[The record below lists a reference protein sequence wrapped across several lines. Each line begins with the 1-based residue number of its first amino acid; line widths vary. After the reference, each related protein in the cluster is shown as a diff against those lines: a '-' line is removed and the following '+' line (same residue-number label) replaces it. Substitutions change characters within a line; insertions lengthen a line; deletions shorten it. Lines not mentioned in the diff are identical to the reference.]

1 MSIFSWFNRNDH
13 KGLSAEEWAETE
25 LGRRFGE
32 DVEMRRLEKYE
43 WEKNVPQD
51 RKDQVKLFKIFFSI
65 FFGIYFIALFI
76 GFKKGFPLVVFGI
89 ETLVSCSGFV
99 LFKVKPK
106 KVKYPNCFMMP
117 VLASF
122 CMVFLYIYLAVG
134 FFGYWFKKPV
144 SVTELEGIEEFDG
157 KLLSKKEFS
166 ELEYSKFLKDNNVID
181 SNDLTESYEEY
192 RRDYGGQ

>member
-1 MSIFSWFNRNDH
+1 MSIFSWFKRNEH
-13 KGLSAEEWAETE
+13 KSLSAEEWAETE
-25 LGRRFGE
+25 LGKRFVE

-65 FFGIYFIALFI
+65 FFGIYFVALFA
-76 GFKKGFPLVVFGI
+76 GFKKGCPLAVFGI
-89 ETLVSCSGFV
+89 ETLVSCLGFV

-122 CMVFLYIYLAVG
+122 CMFFLYVYLAAG
-134 FFGYWFKKPV
+134 FFGYWFKKPAPAA
-144 SVTELEGIEEFDG
+144 ELEKIEKPDG
-157 KLLSKKEFS
+157 RLLSEKEFS

-181 SNDLTESYEEY
+181 SDSLTESYEEY
-192 RRDYGGQ
+192 RRGYGGQ

>member
-1 MSIFSWFNRNDH
+1 MSIFSWFKRNEH
-13 KGLSAEEWAETE
+13 KNLSAEEWAETE
-25 LGRRFGE
+25 RGKRFVK
-32 DVEMRRLEKYE
+32 DVERRKLEKHE

-51 RKDQVKLFKIFFSI
+51 RKEQVRLFKIFFSI
-65 FFGIYFIALFI
+65 FFGIYFIALFL

-89 ETLVSCSGFV
+89 ETLVSCAGFI

-117 VLASF
+117 ALATF
-122 CMVFLYIYLAVG
+122 CMFFLYIYLAAG

-144 SVTELEGIEEFDG
+144 PATELERTEEPDG
-157 KLLSKKEFS
+157 KLLSKKEFN

-181 SNDLTESYEEY
+181 NNDLTESYEEY